1 MLASCDTGQV
11 RCRNFTSRI
20 SSRGGEKKMNGR
32 ANPRPTVL
40 HYALGRF
47 VYNIEGQTSQLLPVM
62 RPILTAERGRRDR
75 RGVLWLPR
83 APSSSYVDGCATPYA
98 KVQWVRGAFFC
109 SCSVHMAYRSAPC
122 RAVSSCVHALVLQ
135 EVITARKRLAAFTY
149 EGCQKKDKTRHRP
162 ESVVEY
168 VKKGGKCGLR
178 GWGTYVRFSCVW
190 SDITCRLR
198 CSARA
203 KLLEQP
209 GTAQMCVR
217 SRASSGS
224 GTLRP
229 RLFLI
234 KCGTGAGG
242 GMRLRGVVSWVF
254 RSGEGWRSMTGL
266 VPAVGGGEYFSSIFA
281 VPTFFFAVAA
291 AADVSL

>member
-149 EGCQKKDKTRHRP
+149 EGFLVRVERYHVPLEVLSAGEAFGATRNGTDVCALPCFVGFGHPSSAAFLDQVWDGRRRRDALAWCCTLGFP
-162 ESVVEY
+162 
-168 VKKGGKCGLR
+168 LR
-178 GWGTYVRFSCVW
+178 GGVAVDDGT
-190 SDITCRLR
+190 
-198 CSARA
+198 
-203 KLLEQP
+203 
-209 GTAQMCVR
+209 
-217 SRASSGS
+217 SSGS
-224 GTLRP
+224 R
-229 RLFLI
+229 R
-234 KCGTGAGG
+234 
-242 GMRLRGVVSWVF
+242 W
-254 RSGEGWRSMTGL
+254 
-266 VPAVGGGEYFSSIFA
+266 
-281 VPTFFFAVAA
+281 
-291 AADVSL
+291 